1 MANLRHLV
9 PFLAPYRWSLFAGFV
24 CAAIAAGVSALGP
37 YILRIAVDEL
47 NSGGVVIGTLLRYGG
62 LIILVA
68 LADGMFRFVQRM
80 LIAGVSYRVEFDLR
94 QTLFD
99 RYLRLDQGFFGRN
112 HTGDLMARATNDL
125 SAVRQFLGP
134 GLNGAT
140 GSILTFLAAAA
151 LMMAVNLQLALVV
164 VLLMPISTIVFVL
177 IGGRMRQAFTS
188 VQDQFGHISTRA
200 QENFSGIRTIKA
212 YAQEDAE
219 SVVFAQDNSRYRD
232 LNLRYVRLSG
242 ALWPL
247 MALCLGTVAAL
258 VLLLGGRLVAS
269 GELTVGE
276 LVQFNAY
283 LGLLSFPMI
292 MLGWMVS
299 LYQQGAAS
307 MGRLNEVLRS
317 EPTIVS
323 PPQPVK
329 LPSLRGEVE
338 MRGVGI
344 RFQTADQGRMT
355 KDEGRNA
362 THIDSSSV
370 LGPSARRAEWLLHDI
385 SFRIPP
391 GTSLAIVG
399 ATGAGKTTLVNLL
412 ARVRDPDAGQV
423 LIDGVDIRSLELTE
437 LRRAVGYVP
446 QETFLFSVPL
456 RENVAFGVGDG
467 ARGDDFEQRLDHAV
481 EASRLVNDL
490 SQFPDGIGTMIGE
503 RGVTLSGGQKQRV
516 AIARAVMRDPTILV
530 LDDAMSS
537 VDTHTSAQI
546 LAALRE
552 VMRGR
557 TSIIIAQRIATV
569 READQIIVLH
579 DGQIVERGTHGEL
592 LREGG
597 RYAAMYRR
605 ELLEAELSE

>member
-1 MANLRHLV
+1 MANLRHL
-9 PFLAPYRWSLFAGFV
+9 APYLARYRWTLLAGFV
-24 CAAIAAGVSALGP
+24 CAVIAAGISALGP
-37 YILRIAVDEL
+37 YILRVAVDDL
-47 NSGGVVIGTLLRYGG
+47 NGGGVVVASLLRYGG
-62 LIILVA
+62 LIILIA
-68 LADGMFRFVQRM
+68 LADGVFKFLQRM
-80 LIAGVSYRVEFDLR
+80 LIAGVSYEVEYDLR

-99 RYLRLDQGFFGRN
+99 RYMRLDQGFFGQN

-134 GLNGAT
+134 GLNGTT
-140 GSILTFLAAAA
+140 GAILTFLAAAA
-151 LMMAVNLQLALVV
+151 LMVAIDLRLALVV
-164 VLLMPISTIVFVL
+164 LLLMPISTLVFVL
-177 IGGRMRQAFTS
+177 VGGRMRRVYTS

-212 YAQEDAE
+212 YAQEEAE
-219 SVVFAQDNSRYRD
+219 SAVFAEDNRRYRE
-232 LNLRYVRLSG
+232 LSLSYVRLSG

-247 MALCLGTVAAL
+247 MALCLGSVAAL
-258 VLLLGGRLVAS
+258 VLLVGGRLVAA

-283 LGLLSFPMI
+283 LGLLAFPMI

-307 MGRLNEVLRS
+307 MGRLMEVLRR
-317 EPTIVS
+317 EPAIAT
-323 PPQPVK
+323 PPEALR
-329 LPSLRGEVE
+329 LPSPRGEVE
-338 MRGVGI
+338 LRGVGI
-344 RFQTADQGRMT
+344 RFEVEKGAEAR
-355 KDEGRNA
+355 EHA
-362 THIDSSSV
+362 TEPNGA
-370 LGPSARRAEWLLHDI
+370 LPPRRDEWLLREI
-385 SFRIPP
+385 SFHVPA
-391 GTSLAIVG
+391 GSSLAIVG
-399 ATGAGKTTLVNLL
+399 ATGVGKSTLVNLL

-423 LIDGVDIRSLELTE
+423 LIDGVDVRRLHLGD

-467 ARGDDFEQRLDHAV
+467 ERGDDFDARLEHAV
-481 EASRLVNDL
+481 ATSRLVNDL
-490 SQFPDGIGTMIGE
+490 SQFPGGIDTMIGE

-516 AIARAVMRDPTILV
+516 AIARAVMRDPAVLV

-537 VDTHTSAQI
+537 VDTHTAAQI
-546 LAALRE
+546 LAGLRE
-552 VMRGR
+552 VMAGR

-569 READQIIVLH
+569 READQIVVL
-579 DGQIVERGTHGEL
+579 DEGRIVERGSHGEL
-592 LREGG
+592 LRAGG